1 MTIVEVAASQLHV
14 REVTRNRSPEIDKYW
29 ASTTYDDG
37 YSYREPY
44 CAAFVAWCAD
54 QAGRQHPRSASVRE
68 WLNWAIENKKVVTKS
83 QAGDIVV
90 FLPKF
95 SHIGVVESVSGKLIN
110 TIEGNTSPDVKPGD
124 PRDRDGDGV
133 FRKARALSLCGCFIR
148 L

>member
-1 MTIVEVAASQLHV
+1 MTIVEAAISQLKV

-29 ASTTYDDG
+29 TSTTYDDG

-54 QAGRQHPRSASVRE
+54 QARLEHPRSASVRE
-68 WLNWAIENKKVVTKS
+68 WLNWAIENKKVVTKPT
-83 QAGDIVV
+83 AADIVV

-95 SHIGVVESVSGKLIN
+95 SHIGIVESVAGKVIH
-110 TIEGNTSPDVKPGD
+110 TIEGNTSPDVAPGSSG
-124 PRDRDGDGV
+124 DRDGDGV
-133 FRKARALSLCGCFIR
+133 FRKTRALSLCGCFVR